1 MQKDEIRFKYVAK
14 ICSDGRLYDGGW
26 VNEDYTPSPDTPG
39 LVILDDFPVDD
50 TAKHGGS
57 DYLWDGEKLIY
68 SPVPREEREQR
79 ERAIFLAKSGKSPEE
94 IAALYGGD
102 D

>member
-1 MQKDEIRFKYVAK
+1 MQKDGIRFKYVAK

-39 LVILDDFPVDD
+39 LVILDDFPTDD

-57 DYLWDGEKLIY
+57 DYLWDGEKLTY
-68 SPVPREEREQR
+68 DPVPAEERERR